1 MTKFLQFEPAFN
13 VQSGRVVVWII
24 GCAGCRLEYCQESAI
39 IETSSIFQP
48 KTRLMKKIAI
58 NGFGRIGRAALKV
71 IFETNDLE
79 LVGVNDLLSI
89 ENAAYLLKYDSNY
102 GKYDRD
108 IQINGDI
115 LTIDGKPVK
124 YTSEKNIES
133 LPWASLEVDVVIEST
148 GIFTNQTDAEK
159 HLAAG
164 AKFVVISGPTKDTP
178 TVVHGV
184 NTEDGKV
191 SVFSCASCTTNNI
204 SPIIEILG
212 RRLGIKKAILN
223 TTHAYTASQTL
234 VDAPSKR
241 EPRMGRAAATNL
253 APAATGAAVATTKA
267 LPQYAGKFDG
277 IAVRVPVPV
286 GSISDITFIAERAT
300 SVQEINQILI
310 EEAATSRY
318 EKVVAVTDEP
328 LVSSDIIKS
337 PYAATVDLEMTRV
350 VDGDL
355 VKVMAWY
362 DNEWGF
368 TNQMIRQI
376 QSI

>member
-1 MTKFLQFEPAFN
+1 
-13 VQSGRVVVWII
+13 
-24 GCAGCRLEYCQESAI
+24 
-39 IETSSIFQP
+39 
-48 KTRLMKKIAI
+48 MKKIAI
-58 NGFGRIGRAALKV
+58 NGFGRIGRAALK
-71 IFETNDLE
+71 IITETADLEVVGINDLM
-79 LVGVNDLLSI
+79 SI

-102 GKYDRD
+102 GKYEKDVR
-108 IQINGDI
+108 IEGD
-115 LTIDGKPVK
+115 TIVVDGKVVK
-124 YTSEKNIES
+124 YTSIREIEK
-133 LPWASLEVDVVIEST
+133 LPWKDIQADIVIEST
-148 GIFTNQTDAEK
+148 GIFTNKADAEK
-159 HLAAG
+159 HLTSG

-184 NTEDGKV
+184 NTEDGRV

-204 SPIIEILG
+204 SPVIEILG

-223 TTHAYTASQTL
+223 TTHGYTASQAL
-234 VDAPSKR
+234 VDAPSKK
-241 EPRMGRAAATNL
+241 EPRMGRAAGINL
-253 APAATGAAVATTKA
+253 APAATGAAIATTKA

-286 GSISDITFIAERAT
+286 GSISDITFIAERST
-300 SVQEINQILI
+300 TIEEINQILI
-310 EEAATSRY
+310 EESKTDRY
-318 EKVVAVTDEP
+318 KKVLTVTDEP
-328 LVSSDIIKS
+328 LVSTDIIKS
-337 PYAATVDLEMTRV
+337 PFAATVDLEMTRV